1 MSYIFP
7 IQGGKYSHL
16 SNSFAFCMLSARC
29 LISALILFKF
39 LKLARLR
46 SELLLLET
54 YMLKGRNAFY
64 LILAPFEFLGSQ
76 RRKQPGSMCDVVRMN
91 IIFKFRILVC

>member
-1 MSYIFP
+1 MSYISP

-39 LKLARLR
+39 LKPARLC

-54 YMLKGRNAFY
+54 YMLKGSNTFY
-64 LILAPFEFLGSQ
+64 LIIAPFEILGS
-76 RRKQPGSMCDVVRMN
+76 RVVPN
-91 IIFKFRILVC
+91 DASNPDQFVAW